1 MKGSRTLQQPDG
13 PVLTPVNAVNEH
25 VFTNDRED
33 DRETLFLEYW
43 RIVKRFRWSILAI
56 GFVAGVIGMLSAL
69 SATSLYR
76 ADSRLL
82 VEYNQLNFARMQQF
96 ESMPL
101 HWLFYQ
107 TQADIILSRAIAE
120 RVADR
125 LGLAEVPNDESGGGD
140 SASQTRKGFA
150 ERVQGWLTEV
160 KSWLPEEFRPPVAPP
175 MDADLRRAAL
185 VNSLLGSMSVSG
197 GQDSEVLVVSA
208 VSSDPKLAANMANT
222 FAEAYIEFGLES
234 RTRNV
239 RQATSWL
246 GQRIEELRT
255 KVVESENALRQFQA
269 REDLVDTQNQ
279 ERIISAKLGTLTAEL
294 IKAQS
299 RRGEAEAR
307 NNQAGRLVQNQNS
320 DESLATIINSPTL
333 VEAHHAKI
341 AQEHRVAEL
350 TERYG
355 HKHPKMIAAQTEFA
369 EAKRRLKLEIDKA
382 MKNIRKELDLA
393 KAQELRLH
401 ELIAQQQSEMRKVSG
416 KSFQLK
422 QLERDVETNRDLY
435 QMYLAR
441 FKEADVV
448 DEYDVPDAKII
459 DRAIIPT
466 TPFKPNRKRM
476 VMISVVLGLGVG
488 VALAFLRNHLDNTF
502 KTKEDVENKLNL
514 PVIGMIP
521 KIRSK
526 PLNKNSSERL
536 VLNEPRSPFAEA
548 INDVRT
554 AILFSRIDSPP
565 KVVLITS
572 PVPGEGKTNL
582 ALNLAMAFA
591 RRGRTLLV
599 DADLRKGRLGSVL
612 DLDDRPGLSDLLSG
626 QCTTEEAIVADTD
639 EGNLFLL
646 TSGTIPPNPLEVVSS
661 NRFSNTVD
669 GLKNSF
675 EHIVVDGTPLL
686 PVSDSIVLSR
696 IADVTVMVIK
706 SDDTPKDA
714 ALEAV
719 KRMQASRVKPVGVIL
734 QQVDMRKL
742 KSYGRRYVG
751 NYYKGYYGYQK
762 PRRV

>member
-1 MKGSRTLQQPDG
+1 MKSSRTLQNTDSPA
-13 PVLTPVNAVNEH
+13 LTPVSAVNEH

-33 DRETLFLEYW
+33 DRETLLLDYW
-43 RIVKRFRWSILAI
+43 RVVKRFRWSILVI
-56 GFVAGVIGMLSAL
+56 GLVAGVIGTLSAL

-76 ADSRLL
+76 ANTRLL
-82 VEYNQLNFARMQQF
+82 VEFNQPNIARMQQF
-96 ESMPL
+96 ESMPM

-107 TQADIILSRAIAE
+107 TQADIILSRAIAD

-125 LGLAEVPNDESGGGD
+125 LGLAVDSYDESGGGG
-140 SASQTRKGFA
+140 SSGESKEGFA
-150 ERVQGWLTEV
+150 QRVRGWLTEV
-160 KSWLPEEFRPPVAPP
+160 KTWLPEEFRPPIAQPI
-175 MDADLRRAAL
+175 DAELRRAVL
-185 VNSLLGSMSVSG
+185 MNRLLGSMSVSG

-208 VSSDPKLAANMANT
+208 VSSDPKLAADMANA

-246 GQRIEELRT
+246 GQRIEELRK

-299 RRGEAEAR
+299 RRSEAEAR
-307 NNQAGRLVQNQNS
+307 NSQVTNLVQGQNS

-333 VEAHHAKI
+333 VEAHHARI
-341 AQEHRVAEL
+341 AQEQRVAEL
-350 TERYG
+350 SERYG
-355 HKHPKMIAAQTEFA
+355 HKHPKMIAAQTEFS
-369 EAKRRLKLEIDKA
+369 EAKRRLKIEIDKA
-382 MKNIRKELDLA
+382 MKNVRKELDLA
-393 KAQELRLH
+393 KSQELRLH
-401 ELIAQQQSEMRKVSG
+401 ELIVQQQSEMRKVSG
-416 KSFQLK
+416 KSFKLK

-435 QMYLAR
+435 QMYLTR

-476 VMISVVLGLGVG
+476 VTISILLGLGVG
-488 VALAFLRNHLDNTF
+488 VGLAFLRNHLDNTF
-502 KTKEDVENKLNL
+502 KTKEDVENSLSL

-521 KIRSK
+521 RVRSK
-526 PLNKNSSERL
+526 SLDKMKSEKL
-536 VLNEPRSPFAEA
+536 VFNEPRSPFAEA

-554 AILFSRIDSPP
+554 AILFSQMDTSP
-565 KVVLITS
+565 KVILITS

-599 DADLRKGRLGSVL
+599 DGDLRKGRLGNVL
-612 DLDDRPGLSDLLSG
+612 DLDDRPGLTDLLSG
-626 QCTTEEAIVADTD
+626 QCTVEEAIVADAD
-639 EGNLFLL
+639 EGNLLLL

-661 NRFSNTVD
+661 NRFSGAID
-669 GLKNSF
+669 GLRNSF
-675 EHIVVDGTPLL
+675 EYIVIDGTPLL

-742 KSYGRRYVG
+742 KSYGKRYVG
-751 NYYKGYYGYQK
+751 NYYKGYYGYQNA
-762 PRRV
+762 RRT